1 MKLSILIFCF
11 LTCSNFMFGQASL
24 NNMLSTYSANIKV
37 CNAPYAKS
45 CIYETNYVRV
55 NKAGNILR
63 IEYGFAWNKERRDYI
78 TTNTINVNLKSASFF
93 TGFWQ
98 NMWGKWEHYGKKNE
112 LTIRD
117 EDGIDLFVTGQQNY
131 NKGTKQNLITEIV
144 FDLGT
149 EPVANRVL
157 KELLALQ
164 EGYKEKDP
172 WFLPT
177 PQKAKDIH
185 EAQQAVPSTRKSV
198 SQKKKS
204 QVKSHPKTTTTKKS
218 KSGKYV
224 Q

>member
-1 MKLSILIFCF
+1 MKSIVLIIS
-11 LTCSNFMFGQASL
+11 LLACSNAMFGQASL
-24 NNMLSTYSANIKV
+24 NNILSTYSGNIKV

-45 CIYETNYVRV
+45 CIYQTNDVRV
-55 NKAGNILR
+55 NQFGNILR
-63 IEYGFAWNKERRDYI
+63 IDYGFAWNKERRDYI
-78 TTNTINVNLKSASFF
+78 TTNSINVNLKSASFF

-117 EDGIDLFVTGQQNY
+117 ENGIDLFVTGQQNY
-131 NKGTKQNLITEIV
+131 NQGTKQNLITEIV

-157 KELLALQ
+157 KEFLTLQ
-164 EGYKEKDP
+164 EGYKEKDQ
-172 WFLPT
+172 WLLP
-177 PQKAKDIH
+177 PSQKNNGIQ
-185 EAQQAVPSTRKSV
+185 EAQPSSPTTKKHLHQKNKPQTKSR
-198 SQKKKS
+198 
-204 QVKSHPKTTTTKKS
+204 PKTTPIKKS